1 MEKRLDFRFE
11 FPRRPEGP
19 LVEFSAAEAEK
30 LLLKRLE
37 DAKED
42 PKEALWQIAQFYK
55 NAKQHEKALRYLRRL
70 MALLPDVEEK
80 ANCFFTMG
88 QAMENVGDY
97 EAAVRYYKE
106 ALALEPIGTF
116 LCYFINHT

>member
-11 FPRRPEGP
+11 IPRRPEGP

-88 QAMENVGDY
+88 QPWRTWATMKRPCVTTK
-97 EAAVRYYKE
+97 RRLRWSRS
-106 ALALEPIGTF
+106 ALFFGT
-116 LCYFINHT
+116 L